1 MGGKVMLLSQGA
13 APVTDCSSTTSP
25 TNASEKCALRKMGA
39 RNCPKLCREPI
50 DANVYNLPHTGNNKP
65 VSTEWGDKNRIERK
79 LDHELPTSV
88 NPYDVPMAQDY
99 HKTHVKRNDNHS
111 QMLSA
116 LAVELESEN

>member
-50 DANVYNLPHTGNNKP
+50 DANVYNLNNTQTLK
-65 VSTEWGDKNRIERK
+65 G
-79 LDHELPTSV
+79 
-88 NPYDVPMAQDY
+88 M
-99 HKTHVKRNDNHS
+99 
-111 QMLSA
+111 
-116 LAVELESEN
+116 